1 LGTPMAEVWGSAW
14 IVADPEVTKRL
25 DENFGPTWV
34 QLLPKTVY
42 FGVYFAH
49 YQPKRINKLV
59 HR

>member
-1 LGTPMAEVWGSAW
+1 MAEVWGSAW